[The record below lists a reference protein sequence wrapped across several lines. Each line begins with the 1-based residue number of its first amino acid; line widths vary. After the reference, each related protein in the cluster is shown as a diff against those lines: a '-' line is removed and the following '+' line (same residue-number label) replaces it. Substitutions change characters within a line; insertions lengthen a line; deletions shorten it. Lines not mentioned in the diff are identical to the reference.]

1 MADRP
6 PLRVQDLEDL
16 LRLGEPSGAELGED
30 QLAVPAHLE
39 GATASLDQLD
49 LDIAVVLTDLVRQTG
64 GSRSEVSNDAV
75 FDADVH

>member
-16 LRLGEPSGAELGED
+16 FRFWEPSRAELRED